1 MAAGGAAVLAK
12 AVLSGELGII
22 FDGPSS
28 AADWTEV

>member
-22 FDGPSS
+22 FDGPKFGSRL
-28 AADWTEV
+28 D

>member
-22 FDGPSS
+22 FDGS
-28 AADWTEV
+28 AADWTDET